1 MAAICHPSNIN
12 RQPANTLFPLGK
24 TSATPGAIALL
35 QELALTPFE
44 FIARHWQ
51 GDWGDL
57 DPEDVQANV
66 AALRYGY
73 RLLSNYEIGAG
84 RRLWIITE
92 ADRSATTL
100 LLPEEY

>member
-1 MAAICHPSNIN
+1 MTAACHPSIIN
-12 RQPANTLFPLGK
+12 RRPDNTLFPLGK
-24 TSATPGAIALL
+24 TLATPGAVALL
-35 QELALTPFE
+35 QELELSPFE

-51 GDWGDL
+51 GDWGNL
-57 DPEDVQANV
+57 DPEDVQANA

-73 RLLSNYEIGAG
+73 RLLSSYEIGANQK
-84 RRLWIITE
+84 LWIITE

>member
-1 MAAICHPSNIN
+1 MAAICHPSFIN
-12 RQPANTLFPLGK
+12 RRPENTLFPLGK
-24 TSATPGAIALL
+24 ILATPGAIALL

-57 DPEDVQANV
+57 DEEDVQANK

-73 RLLSNYEIGAG
+73 RLLSSYVIGCNQK
-84 RRLWIITE
+84 LWIITE